1 MLAPGDLD
9 PLLVNDVHSR
19 LNRTRV
25 AEIVAPRD
33 VGELQA
39 AVRRA
44 SDRGVA
50 VSVCG
55 GRHAMG
61 GQQFGERTMLVDTSS
76 MHRVVAG
83 DPANGLLELE
93 AGIRWPEVV
102 RSTRALAARD
112 GAGWGIRQKQT
123 GADDLALGG
132 AVSAN
137 VHGRGLRMGPIVED
151 VESIRIVDAHGELVE
166 CSRAREPELF
176 SLVVGGYGLF
186 GIVATVTLRLA
197 PRRKLRRLVEVLDIE
212 RAMRAVRRRI
222 ADGCL
227 YGDFQYAIDPAD
239 DSFLRRGVFACYE
252 PVPEETEVSDASAD
266 LRPDDWIRLLKL
278 AHTDKR
284 KGFESYSAHYL
295 ATHGRVYWSDT
306 MQLSTYVPSYG
317 EFLKADATVPSAA
330 GADESLMIGEL
341 YVAPDALL
349 EFLAAARSVLRATG
363 VEDIYGTIRSI
374 LADTT
379 TFLPWARR
387 DSACVVF
394 NLRVRH
400 DAAGIERTARAFRGL
415 HDAAIAHGGSF
426 FLTYHR
432 FATRAQIEACYPRF
446 EEFLARKRR
455 YDPDERFQSEWYRHH
470 KAMFA

>member
-1 MLAPGDLD
+1 VPGDLD
-9 PLLVNDVHSR
+9 PLVVNDVHSR

-33 VGELQA
+33 LAELQD

-44 SDRGVA
+44 ADRGLP

-61 GQQFGERTMLVDTSS
+61 GQQFGERALLVDTSS
-76 MHRVVAG
+76 LCRVVSG
-83 DPANGLLELE
+83 DPAHGLLELE
-93 AGIRWPEVV
+93 AGIRWPAVV
-102 RSTRALAARD
+102 RATNALGARD
-112 GAGWGIRQKQT
+112 GARWGIRQKQT

-132 AVSAN
+132 AVAAN
-137 VHGRGLRMGPIVED
+137 VHGRGLRMGPLVED
-151 VESIRIVDAHGELVE
+151 VESIRLVDAHGEIVE
-166 CSRAREPELF
+166 CSRDEEPELF

-197 PRRKLRRLVEVLDIE
+197 PRRKLRRLVDVLDIE
-212 RAMRAVRRRI
+212 RALLAVRRRI
-222 ADGCL
+222 AEGCL
-227 YGDFQYAIDPAD
+227 YGDFQYAIDPSD
-239 DSFLRRGVFACYE
+239 DSFLRRGVFACYG
-252 PVPEETEVSDASAD
+252 PVPEEAEISDASAD
-266 LRPDDWIRLLKL
+266 LRHDEWIRLLKL

-284 KGFESYSAHYL
+284 RGFESYSAHYL

-317 EFLKADATVPSAA
+317 EFLKEDAPAPARV
-330 GADESLMIGEL
+330 DESLMIGEL
-341 YVAPDALL
+341 YVAPDSLI
-349 EFLAAARSVLRATG
+349 EFLAAARSVLRDTG
-363 VEDIYGTIRSI
+363 VEDIYGTIRAI
-374 LADTT
+374 QPDGT

-387 DSACVVF
+387 ESACIVF

-400 DAAGIERTARAFRGL
+400 DAAGIDRTSRAFRGL
-415 HDAAIAHGGSF
+415 HDAAIALGGSF

-432 FATRAQIEACYPRF
+432 FATRPQIEACYPQF
-446 EEFLARKRR
+446 EEFLARKLR
-455 YDPDERFQSEWYRHH
+455 YDPEERFQSEWYRHH